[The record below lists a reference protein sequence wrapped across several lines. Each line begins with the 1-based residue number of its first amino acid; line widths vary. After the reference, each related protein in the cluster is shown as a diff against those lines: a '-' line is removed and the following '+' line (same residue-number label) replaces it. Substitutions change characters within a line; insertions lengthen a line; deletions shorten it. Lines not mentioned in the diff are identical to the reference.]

1 MNQLS
6 IENLFLS
13 HTLNWMRVQTN
24 IILAELYGYN
34 NKERKINAT
43 FFIELILR
51 ISSLD
56 NKKLI

>member
-34 NKERKINAT
+34 NKERKINTT